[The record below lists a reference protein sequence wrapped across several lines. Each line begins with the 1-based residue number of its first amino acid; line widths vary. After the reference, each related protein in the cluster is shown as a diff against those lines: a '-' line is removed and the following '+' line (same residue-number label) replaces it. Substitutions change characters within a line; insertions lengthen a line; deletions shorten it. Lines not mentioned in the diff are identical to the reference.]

1 MRSKLIII
9 AVLFLL
15 TPHAL
20 PLTLPSVHAE
30 PITVMDDLGRSVQF
44 AKPPLRIISLAPGLT
59 EILFSLGLDQR
70 IVAVTDYCNYPEAAL
85 MKPRVGGM
93 NPNLERILSLHP
105 DLVVGVAGLYQSEI
119 LARLERFHIPYVV
132 VDSSSMEKVF
142 RNILFLGKITGEGEK
157 AGEKVREL
165 RQRLNSV
172 RQKVR
177 SFPRPRLF
185 YVVEGEPLISV
196 GKGSYLDDL
205 IREAGGI
212 NITAGLENDYPLVSM
227 EYVIRQDP
235 EVIILATD
243 ADDDLSNEQKQY
255 WSRWSSLAA
264 VRDGKIYR
272 ADRDLLNRPGPRILD
287 GVEELSRLLHP
298 AVDLKPVK

>member
-30 PITVMDDLGRSVQF
+30 PITVIDDLGRSVQF

-142 RNILFLGKITGEGEK
+142 RNILFFLGRGRSR
-157 AGEKVREL
+157 AF
-165 RQRLNSV
+165 RQVFWLV
-172 RQKVR
+172 DH
-177 SFPRPRLF
+177 PRPA
-185 YVVEGEPLISV
+185 S
-196 GKGSYLDDL
+196 
-205 IREAGGI
+205 
-212 NITAGLENDYPLVSM
+212 
-227 EYVIRQDP
+227 
-235 EVIILATD
+235 
-243 ADDDLSNEQKQY
+243 
-255 WSRWSSLAA
+255 SRTGW
-264 VRDGKIYR
+264 GQI
-272 ADRDLLNRPGPRILD
+272 
-287 GVEELSRLLHP
+287 
-298 AVDLKPVK
+298 